1 MKGFAEIAP
10 EPWYPGSK
18 QGPPMTSRPRES
30 GVMQGNMIPAVQ
42 YLRGFAALAVFLF
55 HVSSL
60 TVATWGPNAAGI
72 DHVGAAGVDL
82 FFVISGFVMAMIV
95 ARPGPFRAG
104 DFLLRRF
111 ARVVP
116 GYYLATS
123 GVFVLALLAPSVL
136 KSTTADGFM
145 LLRSLAFFP
154 WPDAHGSMA
163 PLLLVGWTLN
173 YEIFFYAL
181 VLLVAG
187 LFGDRRLYGVITLLC
202 ALVLVGWIF
211 HPMHPTAAFYTD
223 SILLEFA
230 FGILVWRLYRLLTG
244 ERAETV
250 SFVVFVSGVVFFA
263 LQHERDPGV
272 YRTLT
277 WGVPSAMILFGGL
290 RVMNFRSGS
299 MAALGDWS
307 YAFYLTH
314 LFVITGYIRLVMPRL
329 PDLDLIW
336 IYHYTAM
343 TVLALC
349 VAWGFHRFV
358 EVPAN
363 RFFVRR
369 FGRRR
374 KADEPKDLPAG
385 TTDGTA
391 PVRA

>member
-1 MKGFAEIAP
+1 MKTGHAET
-10 EPWYPGSK
+10 GT
-18 QGPPMTSRPRES
+18 MD
-30 GVMQGNMIPAVQ
+30 GNLIPAVQ

-95 ARPGPFRAG
+95 ARPGPFRPG
-104 DFLLRRF
+104 DFLLRRI

-116 GYYLATS
+116 GYYLATF
-123 GVFVLALLAPSVL
+123 GIFVLAMLAPSVT
-136 KSTTADGFM
+136 STHAE
-145 LLRSLAFFP
+145 LPALVRSLAFIP
-154 WPDAHGSMA
+154 WPDAQGFMA

-173 YEIFFYAL
+173 YEVFFYL
-181 VLLVAG
+181 LILLVVG
-187 LFGDRRLYGVITLLC
+187 LFGDRRLYGLIGLLC
-202 ALVLVGWIF
+202 ALVLFGWLVR
-211 HPMHPTAAFYTD
+211 PVHPTAAFYTD

-230 FGILVWRLYRLLTG
+230 FGILVWHLHRVAG
-244 ERAETV
+244 NGRADTF
-250 SFVVFVSGVVFFA
+250 SFIVFVGGVVFFA
-263 LQHERDPGV
+263 LQHESDPGA
-272 YRTLT
+272 YRTLL

-290 RVMNFRSGS
+290 RVMRFPSPS

-314 LFVITGYIRLVMPRL
+314 LFVITGYIRIVMPRL
-329 PDLDLIW
+329 PDLELMW

-343 TVLALC
+343 TVLALS

-363 RFFVRR
+363 RYIVRR
-369 FGRRR
+369 FSGR
-374 KADEPKDLPAG
+374 KAKADAASITVAG
-385 TTDGTA
+385 QA
-391 PVRA
+391 

>member
-1 MKGFAEIAP
+1 
-10 EPWYPGSK
+10 
-18 QGPPMTSRPRES
+18 MTGQTRETKL
-30 GVMQGNMIPAVQ
+30 MQGNMIPAVQ

-55 HVSSL
+55 HISSL

-95 ARPGPFRAG
+95 ARPGPFRPG

-116 GYYLATS
+116 GYYLATF
-123 GVFVLALLAPSVL
+123 GVFVLTLAVPYVF
-136 KSTTADGFM
+136 KSTTSDFWI
-145 LLRSLAFFP
+145 LVRSLAFVP
-154 WPDAHGSMA
+154 WPDSHGSMA

-187 LFGDRRLYGVITLLC
+187 LFGDRRLYGVMALLC
-202 ALVLVGWIF
+202 ALVLAGWVF
-211 HPMHPTAAFYTD
+211 HPLQPTAAFYTD

-230 FGILVWRLYRLLTG
+230 FGILVWRLYQLLSG
-244 ERAETV
+244 DRAEAI
-250 SFVVFVSGVVFFA
+250 SFVVFVGGVVFFA
-263 LQHERDPGV
+263 LQHESDPGT
-272 YRTLT
+272 YRTLS

-290 RVMNFRSGS
+290 RMMKFRSRS

-314 LFVITGYIRLVMPRL
+314 LFVITGYIRIVMPRL
-329 PDLDLIW
+329 PDLELIW
-336 IYHYTAM
+336 IYHYCAM
-343 TVLALC
+343 TVLSLG

-363 RFFVRR
+363 RYIVRR
-369 FGRRR
+369 FGALR
-374 KADEPKDLPAG
+374 KPEEGQDLTAI
-385 TTDGTA
+385 TA
-391 PVRA
+391 PVQAPAQA

>member
-1 MKGFAEIAP
+1 MNRATIGA
-10 EPWYPGSK
+10 
-18 QGPPMTSRPRES
+18 
-30 GVMQGNMIPAVQ
+30 GVMQGNLIPAVQ

-95 ARPGPFRAG
+95 SRPGPFRPG
-104 DFLLRRF
+104 NFVMRRI

-116 GYYLATS
+116 GYYIATL
-123 GVFVLALLAPSVL
+123 GVFVLALAAPGLL
-136 KSTTADGFM
+136 KSTTADFWM
-145 LLRSLAFFP
+145 LLRSLAFVP

-173 YEIFFYAL
+173 YEIFFYVL
-181 VLLVAG
+181 VLLIAG
-187 LFGDRRLYGVITLLC
+187 LFGDRRLYGVIGCLCTLV
-202 ALVLVGWIF
+202 VLGWIF
-211 HPMHPTAAFYTD
+211 HPAHPTVAFYTD
-223 SILLEFA
+223 SILLEFT
-230 FGILVWRLYRLLTG
+230 FGIIVWHLHKAISNEG
-244 ERAETV
+244 AETA
-250 SFVVFVSGVVFFA
+250 SFLVFVGGVVFFA

-272 YRTLT
+272 YRALV
-277 WGVPSAMILFGGL
+277 WGVPGAMILYGGL
-290 RVMNFRSGS
+290 RMMRFRSRS
-299 MAALGDWS
+299 LAVLGDWS

-314 LFVITGYIRLVMPRL
+314 LFVITGYIRIVMPRL
-329 PDLDLIW
+329 PDLELIW

-343 TVLALC
+343 TVISLS

-363 RFFVRR
+363 RFIVSR

-374 KADEPKDLPAG
+374 QDEAMSGGEAAAAPA
-385 TTDGTA
+385 
-391 PVRA
+391 RA